1 MTEQEAIALCK
12 NDPESAAKIILM
24 VERLEARIKELEDKL
39 NMNSSNSSK
48 PPSSDNKFTKK
59 KATQKSSEVKRGG
72 QTGHKGSNLK
82 KVEIPDKVVSLKSKV
97 CGHCHRDIADIPSS
111 KVEKRQL
118 FDIPPMNIEVTEY
131 QSHKVCCPYCQSMN
145 QGAFPE
151 QVKATT
157 QYGDNLKAWVSYLNA
172 HHMLPYE
179 RISEMIE
186 DMVNHKISTGSIYNF
201 LSQNYDNLESF
212 EERLKRE
219 LLKEE
224 VLHADETGVNVKGNL
239 KWIHTVTSN
248 RAVHYGVHSKRGKE
262 AIEAMNILPHYQG
275 ILSHDHW
282 SPYNHYSNI
291 SHSFCN
297 AHILRELQ
305 SEIDKNDKTWA
316 KEMQTLLKESN
327 KTVKEYKKQENTS
340 LPNEIREKIIKK
352 YEKLTSEALKE
363 YPPPKISNKRGRPK
377 QEKGKNL
384 LDRLIKY
391 QKETLRFIND
401 FRVPFTNNLAE
412 RDLRMIKVKQKISGT
427 FASFEG
433 AEFFCRIK
441 SFIATLKKNSLSV
454 LDGLRDAFEL
464 QPMRSLGWGAE

>member
-1 MTEQEAIALCK
+1 MTEQEAIEFCK
-12 NDPESAAKIILM
+12 NEPEAAAKIILM

-59 KATQKSSEVKRGG
+59 KSTQKSSEGKRGG
-72 QTGHKGSNLK
+72 QTGHKGSHLK
-82 KVEIPDKVVSLKSKV
+82 KVEIPDKVISLKSKV
-97 CGHCHRDIADIPSS
+97 CGHCHRDIADISSS
-111 KVEKRQL
+111 KIEKRQL
-118 FDIPPMNIEVTEY
+118 FDIPPMSIEVTEY
-131 QSHKVCCPYCQSMN
+131 QSHKVYCPYCQSIN
-145 QGAFPE
+145 QEEFPE

-157 QYGDNLKAWVSYLNA
+157 QYGHNLKAWVSYLNT

-201 LSQNYDNLESF
+201 LFENYDNLESF
-212 EERLKRE
+212 EEKLKEE
-219 LLKEE
+219 LLQEE

-239 KWIHTVTSN
+239 KWIHTASSN
-248 RAVHYGVHSKRGKE
+248 RAVHYAVHNKRGH
-262 AIEAMNILPHYQG
+262 EAMDAINILPLYQG

-282 SPYNHYSNI
+282 SSYHHYTHI
-291 SHSFCN
+291 THSFCN
-297 AHILRELQ
+297 AHILREPQ
-305 SEIDKNDKTWA
+305 FQIDHHDKTWA
-316 KEMQTLLKESN
+316 KELQTLLKEAN
-327 KTVKEYKKQENTS
+327 KTVKSYKEEGKTS
-340 LPNEIREKIIKK
+340 LPNEIREQIIQK
-352 YEKLTSEALKE
+352 YEQLTSEAIKE
-363 YPPPKISNKRGRPK
+363 YPPPKKSNNRGRSK

-391 QKETLRFIND
+391 QTETLRFIYD

-441 SFIATLKKNSLSV
+441 SFIATLKKNALSV
-454 LDGLRDAFEL
+454 LDGLRDAFGL
-464 QPMRSLGWGAE
+464 QPMRSLGWGC